1 MWRGRGRRIG
11 RFLLINMLTWLINNR
26 LSWILALGIVVAAR
40 AHPLDPFIV
49 CGECQVTG
57 RGVLHVFLV
66 DERSL
71 SAPMS
76 GIQAVT
82 TKLDASGPKTRRVAF
97 AFTVPRGT
105 YGIRCFLDMD
115 GNGGLDRG
123 LFGPMEPWGMSW
135 RVRRPAGFPRF
146 ADISFAVAGDVTCPL
161 MIVE

>member
-1 MWRGRGRRIG
+1 MH
-11 RFLLINMLTWLINNR
+11 MLTR
-26 LSWILALGIVVAAR
+26 LTKRRMLWMLALGMVAAAP
-40 AHPLDPFIV
+40 AHPLDLFTV
-49 CGECQVTG
+49 SGECQVTG
-57 RGVLHVFLV
+57 RGLLHVFLV
-66 DERSL
+66 DERSF
-71 SAPMS
+71 SVPMS

-82 TKLDASGPKTRRVAF
+82 TKLDVSGPKTRWVAF

-105 YGIRCFLDMD
+105 YGIRCFLDVN

-146 ADISFAVAGDVTCPL
+146 VDISFAVAGDVTCPL

>member
-1 MWRGRGRRIG
+1 MIH
-11 RFLLINMLTWLINNR
+11 MLTWLTIKK
-26 LSWILALGIVVAAR
+26 LPWVLALGIAAAAP
-40 AHPLDPFIV
+40 AHPLDLFTV
-49 CGECQVTG
+49 SGECQVTG
-57 RGVLHVFLV
+57 RGLLHVFLV
-66 DERSL
+66 DERSF
-71 SAPMS
+71 SVPMS

-105 YGIRCFLDMD
+105 YGIRCFLDMN

-146 ADISFAVAGDVTCPL
+146 ADISFAVAGDVACPL